1 MADIDVLRTLRDQIV
16 PPPLDLLRETAR
28 RRTQRNSRVGVVAA
42 AAAVAALAAAAFVVI
57 GEPDRSHVPVG
68 PPEPSTR
75 PLTYADRAAIHYGD
89 QTVEAAGPVVELDLT
104 DQGIAFRT
112 DDNRIWFTD
121 GTEVEEIGDVGDP
134 GRAYGDDAWPLLVHD
149 GWVVTGHTGSRVAW
163 FEFPGPGRDPVA
175 VVYDSASHEEL
186 AREPTTAG
194 PVGLE
199 FPYLVSDRFFYWL
212 ADGDSERE
220 AAETAQVRLD
230 PETGEQGTVT
240 EKQVQDDLRSQGP
253 ARTVMVGVDEEG
265 AGALRI
271 TDGTDRNF
279 ASAGGRITPQGAQ
292 PLIAEDGGTGKRL
305 AFDAP
310 ADYPKNILIWLTQ
323 WVDDD
328 TVVLVS
334 QLPRRDD
341 ILECHIGSGACE
353 LVLTGDPSL
362 VFPEVG

>member
-1 MADIDVLRTLRDQIV
+1 MADIDVLRALREQIV

-28 RRTQRNSRVGVVAA
+28 RRTQRNTRVGVATA
-42 AAAVAALAAAAFVVI
+42 AAAVAVMTATAFVVI
-57 GEPDRSHVPVG
+57 GDPDRSQVPVG
-68 PPEPSTR
+68 PSEPTSR
-75 PLTYADRAAIHYGD
+75 PLTYAEGAVIHYGD
-89 QTVEAAGPVVELDLT
+89 QTFEAAGPVVELDLT
-104 DQGIAFRT
+104 DQGVAYRT
-112 DDNRIWFTD
+112 DDNRIWFSD
-121 GTEVEEIGDVGDP
+121 GTEVDEIGDVGDP
-134 GRAYGDDAWPLLVHD
+134 GPGYGDDAWPLLVHV

-163 FEFPGPGRDPVA
+163 FEFPEPGGDPVA
-175 VVYDSASHEEL
+175 VVYDSTSHEEL
-186 AREPTTAG
+186 AREPTTVG
-194 PVGLE
+194 PAGLE
-199 FPYLVSDRFFYWL
+199 LPYLVSDRYFYWF

-220 AAETAQVRLD
+220 ASETAQVRLD
-230 PETGEQGTVT
+230 PETGEQVTVS
-240 EKQVQDDLRSQGP
+240 EKEVQDDLRSQGP

-292 PLIAEDGGTGKRL
+292 PLIAEDGGTGKQL

-310 ADYPKNILIWLTQ
+310 AGYPKNIRIWLTQ

-341 ILECHIGSGACE
+341 VLECHIGSGACE
-353 LVLTGDPSL
+353 VVLSGASSL